1 MSTEQLEQKNS
12 EEKPLVISDSDD
24 QNKDLGYVQSL
35 IDLLQKYGPDKQ
47 DKPSGSDLKKLP
59 QQRFGN
65 SIWMK
70 SLLVYPYIL
79 LVAFLVSLIWDFPGM
94 QATFF
99 GYTLHFEGL
108 LKIVTVSGLI
118 GYGTNWLA
126 ITMLFRPLKR
136 RPLLG
141 QGLIP
146 AQKDRIAYRLAEAVS
161 RDLINPDLIKARI
174 SDVEI
179 IAAYREKTIHNL
191 RKIIDNPE
199 FRQELKDL
207 LIWSVKEQLNDDE
220 FRNTLA
226 ESIIT
231 QLEKGVEHSGFERLA
246 LKAYLIIRGS
256 DAKNVVEKALLN
268 IPDNLINEMDRLDEI
283 LDSLPETIEGH
294 SESIE
299 NVITEL
305 IFTLIGELDIH
316 ALIEDNIMKLEE
328 GKLEALIKGTT
339 NEQLQYIQYLGAVL
353 GTLGGLVIWEPIL
366 SVIGMGFTV
375 AIVVGLDR
383 FLMKRKEK
391 E

>member
-1 MSTEQLEQKNS
+1 MSPEHT
-12 EEKPLVISDSDD
+12 EEKITKEKQTIISDTNNQDKE
-24 QNKDLGYVQSL
+24 QGYVQNL
-35 IDLLQKYGPDKQ
+35 FELLQKYGPGKSEQ
-47 DKPSGSDLKKLP
+47 EEISEIKDLP
-59 QQRFGN
+59 RQRFGN
-65 SIWMK
+65 SLWMK
-70 SLLVYPYIL
+70 VLLTYPYIL
-79 LVAFLVSLIWDFPGM
+79 LVAFIVSLLWDFPGM
-94 QATFF
+94 NTTLF

-108 LKIVTVSGLI
+108 LKIITVSGLI

-174 SDVEI
+174 SDVDI

-191 RKIIDNPE
+191 KQIIDNPD
-199 FRQELKDL
+199 FRRELKDL
-207 LIWSVKEQLNDDE
+207 LIWSIKEQLNDDE
-220 FRNTLA
+220 FRNSLA
-226 ESIIT
+226 ESIIS
-231 QLEKGVEHSGFERLA
+231 QLERGVEHSSFERLA

-256 DAKNVVEKALLN
+256 DAKNVVDQALLRV
-268 IPDNLINEMDRLDEI
+268 PDNLINEMGRLDEI
-283 LDSLPETIEGH
+283 LDSLPKTIEGH

-316 ALIEDNIMKLEE
+316 ALIEDNIMKLDE

-366 SVIGMGFTV
+366 SVTVMGLIV
-375 AIVVGLDR
+375 AIVVGLDT
-383 FLMKRKEK
+383 FLMNKGKQ
-391 E
+391 

>member
-1 MSTEQLEQKNS
+1 M
-12 EEKPLVISDSDD
+12 
-24 QNKDLGYVQSL
+24 
-35 IDLLQKYGPDKQ
+35 
-47 DKPSGSDLKKLP
+47 
-59 QQRFGN
+59 
-65 SIWMK
+65 
-70 SLLVYPYIL
+70 
-79 LVAFLVSLIWDFPGM
+79 
-94 QATFF
+94 
-99 GYTLHFEGL
+99 
-108 LKIVTVSGLI
+108 
-118 GYGTNWLA
+118 
-126 ITMLFRPLKR
+126 
-136 RPLLG
+136 
-141 QGLIP
+141 
-146 AQKDRIAYRLAEAVS
+146 
-161 RDLINPDLIKARI
+161 
-174 SDVEI
+174 
-179 IAAYREKTIHNL
+179 
-191 RKIIDNPE
+191 
-199 FRQELKDL
+199 
-207 LIWSVKEQLNDDE
+207 
-220 FRNTLA
+220 
-226 ESIIT
+226 
-231 QLEKGVEHSGFERLA
+231 EHSGFERLA

-299 NVITEL
+299 NIITEL